1 MASLATT
8 DKCPYCLQNINQG
21 QSQYGPICNN
31 GHRAH
36 LNCIM
41 KEFEHTGSFNIDTW
55 TCPLCRAPAFY
66 DPDPNSETPSL
77 NQVLR
82 DRFPRRIAKLE
93 EREEDLGSGRIS
105 IDELSQQYPFLSSEY
120 RENEQDYVMAIM
132 TVLSINVRMNG
143 VFPNTSQFQDTEDAE
158 NMGNILL
165 TQWFEMYNM
174 ATAYEDEGDMED
186 FHSTLSN
193 QSPFFRALTVAIL
206 LGYARGFWNLDL
218 EYVGLLNDA
227 QRRAAEADGIQT
239 VNLSLRGGKRKK
251 KTRRKR
257 RGKKRKTRKKRGGAV
272 TEFLVKN
279 DQASINAFF
288 YEIRRRQI
296 NGSYAEH
303 SPSDELGLEHLEEMM
318 MESLVTG
325 EYVEGIYGVTYA
337 PNRNEGPYG
346 RFFADYFD
354 DMDSLTERLE
364 IVSENNRFPN
374 DVAQLQSAVEEQI
387 ILPHPGGESPNT
399 VMDVDDLSGGRKRH
413 RKKKTRKKRG
423 GTNQCSICL
432 KDEEIVDDDNHI
444 RLSCGHIFCKNC
456 IRSWLDINNTCP
468 YCRSEVSEND
478 RNRLNPGQIT
488 CDGCGET
495 ISQHDYDNGDYY
507 RPGDGS
513 LEGNE
518 DHIFCTDCGQNWVCT
533 YCNEVILRAER
544 DRNEWVPIGQSD
556 IACEDCAADNLSD
569 SESEMDVEQSGGKR
583 RKKKTRK
590 KKKQFLYNPDDPSKS
605 FDVYIDKNPN
615 DTIPIKYTTVK
626 DVKNTIKKLERL
638 YKTKKYPHKRIW
650 QVGMIMKVRLEAML
664 KHKTKKYPNA
674 KKVKQRFNLANKY
687 FKFLGKRTKKKDFK
701 SRKSMTFKL

>member
-41 KEFEHTGSFNIDTW
+41 KQFEHTGSFNIDTW

-227 QRRAAEADGIQT
+227 RRRAAEADGIQT

-257 RGKKRKTRKKRGGAV
+257 GRGNGKGTKRKRDGPTTPRRPP
-272 TEFLVKN
+272 
-279 DQASINAFF
+279 
-288 YEIRRRQI
+288 RRRP
-296 NGSYAEH
+296 NPAPEPLENEEDDY
-303 SPSDELGLEHLEEMM
+303 DEYEELMNHIADN
-318 MESLVTG
+318 VDPDD
-325 EYVEGIYGVTYA
+325 
-337 PNRNEGPYG
+337 PN
-346 RFFADYFD
+346 F
-354 DMDSLTERLE
+354 T
-364 IVSENNRFPN
+364 
-374 DVAQLQSAVEEQI
+374 Q
-387 ILPHPGGESPNT
+387 
-399 VMDVDDLSGGRKRH
+399 GGRR

-423 GTNQCSICL
+423 GMDAPPTPPRPP
-432 KDEEIVDDDNHI
+432 KD
-444 RLSCGHIFCKNC
+444 
-456 IRSWLDINNTCP
+456 
-468 YCRSEVSEND
+468 ND
-478 RNRLNPGQIT
+478 RGTNRYPPGFTLPPPEVPVRIAQPQQVRMRRRGSRERFRDIHPGARAPT
-488 CDGCGET
+488 QRMLDEANERLRRSQNSTARNMFGDLVEKCTGSRCG
-495 ISQHDYDNGDYY
+495 
-507 RPGDGS
+507 
-513 LEGNE
+513 L
-518 DHIFCTDCGQNWVCT
+518 
-533 YCNEVILRAER
+533 
-544 DRNEWVPIGQSD
+544 
-556 IACEDCAADNLSD
+556 
-569 SESEMDVEQSGGKR
+569 GGRRKKKHKR
-583 RKKKTRK
+583 KTRKKKTRRKRGSHHEPLLLAAVAVSKLINKKRK
-590 KKKQFLYNPDDPSKS
+590 KKY
-605 FDVYIDKNPN
+605 
-615 DTIPIKYTTVK
+615 
-626 DVKNTIKKLERL
+626 R
-638 YKTKKYPHKRIW
+638 KR
-650 QVGMIMKVRLEAML
+650 
-664 KHKTKKYPNA
+664 
-674 KKVKQRFNLANKY
+674 
-687 FKFLGKRTKKKDFK
+687 RTKKK
-701 SRKSMTFKL
+701 SRKR